1 MIYSREPNEEENE
14 ELRRMIRQETG
25 RISQRARLILLSSQ
39 RRTTTE
45 LAAIFSSDK
54 VTVRRWIH
62 RFNVSGP
69 TGLYDEP
76 RPGRPRKDGRSKL
89 VDDIENA
96 LAPPMP
102 MASIWSP
109 TSGAAVQPSIFASM
123 PVPEDLETNQED
135 APSLTVYAVRYK
147 QRPRAGRQGRRRRRV
162 RC

>member
-1 MIYSREPNEEENE
+1 MIYSREPSEEESE

-39 RRTTTE
+39 RRSTTD
-45 LAAIFSSDK
+45 LAEIFSSDK

-69 TGLYDEP
+69 SGLYDEP

-89 VDDIENA
+89 ISDVEDT
-96 LAPPMP
+96 LAPPLP
-102 MASIWSP
+102 AAPIWSP
-109 TSGAAVQPSIFASM
+109 TSSAAIQPSILTCA
-123 PVPEDLETNQED
+123 PEELTTTQED
-135 APSLTVYAVRYK
+135 APGLTVYAVRYK
-147 QRPRAGRQGRRRRRV
+147 QRPRTGRPGRRRWRV